1 MDWAFDIN
9 LKLRNLFKGVINRL
23 EVDQLNKIPK
33 GFNNNIIWNI
43 GHIIVTQQILIYQ
56 FSGVKPLVEQDFMDT
71 YRKGT
76 TPGEILASSEI
87 QIIRTLLEDTIRQTR
102 SDYENG
108 IFKTYTSYTTSTKS
122 QLTSVDKAIEFNNS
136 HEGIHLGYILALQKL
151 I

>member
-102 SDYENG
+102 YDYENG